1 MHPQNKMPGSDPFS
15 FYFYFFTLKGAPAP
29 PFYFCTP
36 DGGYIYIYLSK
47 KQKKGAVNSWIYL
60 STKNTASL
68 VSQGAALSLSS
79 WFFERHRAR
88 CGAGLLLLVWFLV
101 FGSGL
106 WAPVSTFLPDKLNEA
121 SKPMKE
127 ANSFTE
133 SNIDFIFFDC
143 HSLIHFP

>member
-1 MHPQNKMPGSDPFS
+1 MHI
-15 FYFYFFTLKGAPAP
+15 
-29 PFYFCTP
+29 
-36 DGGYIYIYLSK
+36 IYIYAK
-47 KQKKGAVNSWIYL
+47 TGAVNSWIYL

-79 WFFERHRAR
+79 WFFEHHGAR

-106 WAPVSTFLPDKLNEA
+106 LMAPVSTFLPDKLNEA

-127 ANSFTE
+127 ANSFT
-133 SNIDFIFFDC
+133 
-143 HSLIHFP
+143 